1 MYAVPHVDELVDVID
16 DGDVRLVM
24 DEVRIR
30 LDRLDDLL
38 GLVARLQLDV
48 DHTAVDTRARGDRHR
63 EGLAD
68 TCDGLHGDGVAHAH
82 TWAEV
87 SIGDP
92 LGDDSLHQR
101 ADDRVTPWVPARGD
115 DGDGAVGTGG
125 LAEVLTQ
132 LQDIG
137 VDIEAVDRVD
147 AQWEDLLSGSLYQT
161 RRGTEDSYIDILQL
175 LDAADDAVGTEFVGD
190 IRGVTTHDTRD
201 LKVGCCLESLDG
213 VATDIP
219 VADDSGT

>member
-1 MYAVPHVDELVDVID
+1 M
-16 DGDVRLVM
+16 
-24 DEVRIR
+24 
-30 LDRLDDLL
+30 
-38 GLVARLQLDV
+38 
-48 DHTAVDTRARGDRHR
+48 
-63 EGLAD
+63 
-68 TCDGLHGDGVAHAH
+68 AHAH

-87 SIGDP
+87 GIGDP

-115 DGDGAVGTGG
+115 DGDSTVGTSG

-137 VDIEAVDRVD
+137 VDVEAVDRVD

-161 RRGTEDSYIDILQL
+161 RRGAEDSYIDILQL

-190 IRGVTTHDTRD
+190 IRGVTTHDTCD

>member
-1 MYAVPHVDELVDVID
+1 M
-16 DGDVRLVM
+16 
-24 DEVRIR
+24 
-30 LDRLDDLL
+30 
-38 GLVARLQLDV
+38 
-48 DHTAVDTRARGDRHR
+48 
-63 EGLAD
+63 
-68 TCDGLHGDGVAHAH
+68 
-82 TWAEV
+82 
-87 SIGDP
+87 
-92 LGDDSLHQR
+92 
-101 ADDRVTPWVPARGD
+101 
-115 DGDGAVGTGG
+115 GTGG

-147 AQWEDLLSGSLYQT
+147 AEWEDLLSGGLYQT
-161 RRGTEDSYIDILQL
+161 RRGTEDSYIDVLQL